1 MKISSPF
8 HILVFYMAFLVFS
21 MPLVTLAQQ
30 SSVYAEAIAAAEA
43 DAEANVNRP
52 LWFAVGC
59 LFTSLGTVGAYVIEP
74 SPPASRLIGKSPEYV
89 AFYTEAYKAKAK
101 GIQGR
106 TALTGCLISGAVSVV
121 SYIFLVGVFLA
132 AESTY

>member
-1 MKISSPF
+1 MKLSSPF

-30 SSVYAEAIAAAEA
+30 GSVH
-43 DAEANVNRP
+43 AEANVNRP

-106 TALTGCLISGAVSVV
+106 TALTGCLTSGAVSVV

>member
-1 MKISSPF
+1 
-8 HILVFYMAFLVFS
+8 

-30 SSVYAEAIAAAEA
+30 GSVHAEAIAAAEA
-43 DAEANVNRP
+43 DADANVNRP

-59 LFTSLGTVGAYVIEP
+59 LFTGIGTIGAYVIEP

-89 AFYTEAYKAKAK
+89 TFYSEAYKAKATD
-101 GIQGR
+101 IQGR
-106 TALTGCLISGAVSVV
+106 TALTGCLIGGAVSAV
-121 SYIFLVGVFLA
+121 SYIFLVSAVLA